1 MIAIISQTMMMTPEM
16 QERGVDMFDGLR
28 TTEGQAIAQAFL
40 AAFAAEKLVTENDDP
55 FEFFAA
61 LGDFQPRPRSYTERV
76 ESARMSSTTQ
86 RALAEQIKP
95 HCDGGPIT
103 PAKALLIA
111 DIMQMHSILPGA
123 QQAIYALM
131 PEGFKNDDVCQ
142 EDFGSVS
149 QRANFDPLREY
160 QADPMRTP
168 GVYEYLVNDTNVRDS
183 LRDIAALDEGRPS
196 QSTPVTGRELA
207 ERFLAEPLRLVQQ
220 LVSLTKFVRE
230 SNEASWGTLVKHY
243 APALH
248 AQEQAKEDVRKVHAG
263 IRMAVDAIAKAA
275 GVQP

>member
-1 MIAIISQTMMMTPEM
+1 MIYTIAPEM
-16 QERGVDMFDGLR
+16 RERAVVMFDGLR
-28 TTEGQAIAQAFL
+28 TSEGQAIAHAFL
-40 AAFAAEKLVTENDDP
+40 SAFADEKLVTENDP

-61 LGDFQPRPRSYTERV
+61 LGDFQPRPRNYAERV
-76 ESARMSSTTQ
+76 ESARRSSAVQ
-86 RALAEQIKP
+86 RALAEQTRA

-103 PAKALLIA
+103 TAKALVIA
-111 DIMQMHSILPGA
+111 DIMQLHSILPGA

-183 LRDIAALDEGRPS
+183 LRAIAALDEGRPS

-207 ERFLAEPLRLVQQ
+207 ERFLADPLRLVQQ
-220 LVSLTKFVRE
+220 LVSLTRFVRE
-230 SNEASWGTLVKHY
+230 SNQASWGNFVENY
-243 APALH
+243 APGLH
-248 AQEQAKEDVRKVHAG
+248 AQEQAKEDVRKAQASQ
-263 IRMAVDAIAKAA
+263 RMALAAIAKAA
-275 GVQP
+275 GAQP